1 MLDQMRKYNPKEF
14 FKKFKKKNIVCDK
27 GNFSE
32 FYEHFRSLSGTCE
45 ENDECNFVLNDN
57 VVYDELESEIYDDEI
72 LEAIKKLKR
81 NKAHGEDCLLNEFFI
96 EFKEYILPYLSD
108 MFNRILN
115 SGHFPDDWSKAVII
129 PVFKKGDRS
138 NPSDYRGISLISC
151 LCKLFTSILNTR
163 LLKWIDD
170 NDILTD
176 AQFGFRHGMS
186 TVDAIFSLYSIIQ
199 KFFKENKTLLW
210 ILRRH
215 LILWIDLNYGT
226 N

>member
-1 MLDQMRKYNPKEF
+1 
-14 FKKFKKKNIVCDK
+14 
-27 GNFSE
+27 
-32 FYEHFRSLSGTCE
+32 
-45 ENDECNFVLNDN
+45 
-57 VVYDELESEIYDDEI
+57 
-72 LEAIKKLKR
+72 
-81 NKAHGEDCLLNEFFI
+81 
-96 EFKEYILPYLSD
+96 

-199 KFFKENKTLLW
+199 KTFLKKKRLYCCFVDFKKAFDTVDRFKLWYKLGNMGLGGKILNIMKSMYNNVKSCISIGGLKSDYFANKLGLMQGEVLSPVLFAFYVNDFEMEFIRNSNMSVEMQDLDLFVLLYADDM
-210 ILRRH
+210 ILFSESV
-215 LILWIDLNYGT
+215 DG
-226 N
+226 